1 MRWVPLSSP
10 NSPDTNL
17 IKNNDYPVKLEKT
30 LLLTF
35 FLKKDWTNEG
45 MNLLRV
51 LVMMEFLR
59 MKHHQNMVTFVFYS
73 FVNAKFSMCFSSG
86 TDN

>member
-35 FLKKDWTNEG
+35 FLKKD
-45 MNLLRV
+45 
-51 LVMMEFLR
+51 
-59 MKHHQNMVTFVFYS
+59 
-73 FVNAKFSMCFSSG
+73 
-86 TDN
+86 

>member
-1 MRWVPLSSP
+1 
-10 NSPDTNL
+10 
-17 IKNNDYPVKLEKT
+17 
-30 LLLTF
+30 
-35 FLKKDWTNEG
+35 
-45 MNLLRV
+45 
-51 LVMMEFLR
+51 MMEFLR